1 MNPFFVTIPQI
12 QSIVKRFRKNFE
24 KTENP
29 LSIIKCNKSLTIFL
43 TKHTILFVFHSSPFF
58 LRSCIGVRPGVGA
71 FFFFETQVY
80 RDSTNQEICQ
90 AVSEKYFIYEINK
103 LLT

>member
-1 MNPFFVTIPQI
+1 MFPYHKSDHMSRVFGKIY
-12 QSIVKRFRKNFE
+12 E
-24 KTENP
+24 KSENH

-71 FFFFETQVY
+71 FFFSETQVY
-80 RDSTNQEICQ
+80 SDSTNQEICQ

>member
-1 MNPFFVTIPQI
+1 MKK
-12 QSIVKRFRKNFE
+12 S
-24 KTENP
+24 ENH

-58 LRSCIGVRPGVGA
+58 VCSCIGVRPGVGA
-71 FFFFETQVY
+71 FFFSETQVY

-90 AVSEKYFIYEINK
+90 AVSEEYFIYEINK
-103 LLT
+103 YLT